1 MSDEKLLITKKGLD
15 EKKARLK
22 ELQEVIKPAALAEL
36 NLARSQGD
44 LSENAD
50 FDAASK
56 RTQEIENE
64 INQIQY
70 IIDHSTLVEETLGNT
85 VRLGGKVKIQN
96 LSNNDIYDLL
106 IVGSSEAK
114 PLKNEISNK
123 SPIAQA
129 ILGKRIGD
137 EVEVNAKVPYIAKI
151 IEIE

>member
-70 IIDHSTLVEETLGNT
+70 IIDHSTLVEETIGNT

-96 LSNNDIYDLL
+96 LSNNDVYDLL
-106 IVGSSEAK
+106 IVGSSVLTVFVFFGITYE
-114 PLKNEISNK
+114 
-123 SPIAQA
+123 
-129 ILGKRIGD
+129 
-137 EVEVNAKVPYIAKI
+137 YI
-151 IEIE
+151 IEFFKKGDKENGVL

>member
-56 RTQEIENE
+56 RTQEI
-64 INQIQY
+64 
-70 IIDHSTLVEETLGNT
+70 
-85 VRLGGKVKIQN
+85 
-96 LSNNDIYDLL
+96 
-106 IVGSSEAK
+106 
-114 PLKNEISNK
+114 
-123 SPIAQA
+123 
-129 ILGKRIGD
+129 
-137 EVEVNAKVPYIAKI
+137 
-151 IEIE
+151 